1 MKKLWLLLILPV
13 LLISCGTE
21 PNEVENEDLEEN
33 FKVSG
38 LIDGASNTTLYVEAL
53 SQNGAIQVATGKTD
67 AKGNFELNG
76 NIPGMGLYQ
85 LRVGEAQDKAIP
97 LTLVPEDHV
106 KINSTF
112 NEFTVKPN
120 VSNTSWS
127 PVMNRY
133 LDMFAT
139 FAEAQQ
145 GLSAMQN
152 QMSQNEMMEKY
163 AELRKPIDEFCAKEM
178 SKDPGNPFNI
188 VLSTSL
194 SPTSG
199 FEYWNP
205 EYLDVL
211 KVVAEEYLQKYE
223 GSPVAAAMD
232 NQVYQIEMAYLE
244 YQNSASGG
252 KAAPEI
258 ALKNPKG
265 ITLKLSSLKGK
276 YVLIDFWASWCGPCR
291 KENPNVVRLYKKYKD
306 KGFTIFSVSLDQD
319 PQAWKAAIDADG
331 LEWPNHV
338 SDLLGWNSS
347 MPALYGFNGIPHTVL
362 IDKEGK
368 IIETGLRGPT
378 LEQKLVEL
386 FGK

>member
-13 LLISCGTE
+13 ILNSCGTD
-21 PNEVENEDLEEN
+21 PNEIENEELEDN

-38 LIDGASNTTLYVEAL
+38 LIEGASNTTLYVEAL

-67 AKGNFELNG
+67 AKGNFELKG

-97 LTLVPEDHV
+97 LTLVPKDHV
-106 KINSTF
+106 KINSAF

-133 LDMFAT
+133 LEMFAT

-152 QMSQNEMMEKY
+152 QMSQDEMMEKY

-199 FEYWNP
+199 FKYWNP

-223 GSPVAAAMD
+223 GNPVAAAMD
-232 NQVYQIEMAYLE
+232 NQVYQIEMAFQE

-252 KAAPEI
+252 KTAPEI
-258 ALKNPKG
+258 SLKNPKG
-265 ITLKLSSLKGK
+265 NTLKLSSLKGK

-306 KGFTIFSVSLDQD
+306 NGFTIFSVSLDQD
-319 PQAWKAAIDADG
+319 PQAWKAAIEADG

>member
-13 LLISCGTE
+13 ILNSCGTDS
-21 PNEVENEDLEEN
+21 NEVDNEDLEDN

-38 LIDGASNTTLYVEAL
+38 LIEGASNMTLYVEAL
-53 SQNGAIQVATGKTD
+53 SQNGAIQLATGKTD
-67 AKGNFELNG
+67 AKGNFELKG

-133 LDMFAT
+133 LEMFAT

-152 QMSQNEMMEKY
+152 QMSQDEMMGKY

-199 FEYWNP
+199 FKYWNP

-211 KVVAEEYLQKYE
+211 KEVAEEYLQKYE
-223 GSPVAAAMD
+223 GNPIAAAMD
-232 NQVYQIEMAYLE
+232 NQVYQIEMAYQE

-252 KAAPEI
+252 KTAPEI
-258 ALKNPKG
+258 SLKNPMG
-265 ITLKLSSLKGK
+265 ITLKLSSLRGK

-319 PQAWKAAIDADG
+319 PQAWKAAIGADG

-368 IIETGLRGPT
+368 IIATGLRGPT

>member
-13 LLISCGTE
+13 ILISCGTD
-21 PNEVENEDLEEN
+21 PNEVENEDLEDN

-38 LIDGASNTTLYVEAL
+38 LIEGASNTTLYVEAL

-67 AKGNFELNG
+67 AKGNFELKG

-133 LDMFAT
+133 LEMFAT

-145 GLSAMQN
+145 SLSAMQN
-152 QMSQNEMMEKY
+152 QMSQDEMMEKY

-178 SKDPGNPFNI
+178 TKDPGNPFNI

-199 FEYWNP
+199 FKYWNP

-223 GSPVAAAMD
+223 GNPIAAAMD
-232 NQVYQIEMAYLE
+232 NQVYQIEMAYQE

-252 KAAPEI
+252 KTAPEI
-258 ALKNPKG
+258 ALKNPMG
-265 ITLKLSSLKGK
+265 ITLKLSSLRGK

-319 PQAWKAAIDADG
+319 AQAWKAAIGADG

-368 IIETGLRGPT
+368 IIATGLRGPT